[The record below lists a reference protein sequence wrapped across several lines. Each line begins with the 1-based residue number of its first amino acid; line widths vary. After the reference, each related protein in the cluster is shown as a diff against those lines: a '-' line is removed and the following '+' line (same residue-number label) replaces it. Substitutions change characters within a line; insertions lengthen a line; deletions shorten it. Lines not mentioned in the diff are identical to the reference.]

1 MTDIEVLEIVGNP
14 QILIIKTKEAEAS
27 ENN

>member
-1 MTDIEVLEIVGNP
+1 MTNIEVLEIVSHP